1 MKQYSHIV
9 ADSICDYHIVYGS
22 HSDPTYG
29 GIFFMRSELQT
40 MNGQNKLALWAE
52 RVSDCRSSDQSVRDW
67 CKANGICEQ
76 TFYRWQRKLYGLAK
90 AQQNGPCFAEVTP
103 VCGRRRAHSYYCKN

>member
-1 MKQYSHIV
+1 M
-9 ADSICDYHIVYGS
+9 G
-22 HSDPTYG
+22 
-29 GIFFMRSELQT
+29 SELQR

-52 RVSDCRSSDQSVRDW
+52 RVSACRSSDQSVRDW

-90 AQQNGPCFAEVTP
+90 AQQNGPYFAEVTP
-103 VCGRRRAHSYYCKN
+103 VCRDAGSIAITVRIDGVEADVHKGADRGTVEMVLDLLKSC